1 MPRTFARLAV
11 LAALASGISACASTD
26 PFAALSAE
34 RGVFASPYVAPH
46 MASRQGIGPEPEGV
60 LPGRRPYLD
69 TLIYPGRG
77 RHALDRR
84 GNIIRLSRH
93 DRQLLQER
101 HERLRARAEQIERAR
116 REGGSGASPPPLAAP
131 RARALSHG
139 GGSLHQ

>member
-1 MPRTFARLAV
+1 MPRTFARLALV
-11 LAALASGISACASTD
+11 AALASGISACASTD
-26 PFAALSAE
+26 PFAGLAAE
-34 RGVFASPYVAPH
+34 RGVFASPYVAPQ

-93 DRQLLQER
+93 DRRLLQER
-101 HERLRARAEQIERAR
+101 HERLRQRAEQVERER
-116 REGGSGASPPPLAAP
+116 REGRSGSSAPPLAAP
-131 RARALSHG
+131 SPRALSHG
-139 GGSLHQ
+139 GGSLPR